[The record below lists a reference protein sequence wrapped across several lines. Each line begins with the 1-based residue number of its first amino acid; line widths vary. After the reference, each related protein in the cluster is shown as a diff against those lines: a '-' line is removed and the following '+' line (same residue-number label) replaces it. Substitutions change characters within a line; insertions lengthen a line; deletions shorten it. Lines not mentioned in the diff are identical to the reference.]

1 MCINVLQRSRT
12 KDDSPI
18 DLRSLKTSAQNDG
31 FKLQHYR
38 KTDKLLFLCTL
49 LFLVVDF

>member
-12 KDDSPI
+12 KDDQSPI

-31 FKLQHYR
+31 FKLHYR